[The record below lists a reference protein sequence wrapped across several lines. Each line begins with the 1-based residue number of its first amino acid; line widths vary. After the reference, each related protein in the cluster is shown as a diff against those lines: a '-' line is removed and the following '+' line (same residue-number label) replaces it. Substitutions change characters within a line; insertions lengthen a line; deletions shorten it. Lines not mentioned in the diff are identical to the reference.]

1 MSASLWLVAAPF
13 LAAAMALTGVWLTM
27 RQKERSE
34 RRAEWWR
41 RVTWAIE
48 RTNDANITV
57 SRMAGAILVSLM
69 VSPLATESERDLIE
83 AIALADLP
91 GPEDDDNDGGS

>member
-1 MSASLWLVAAPF
+1 MAAPF
-13 LAAAMALTGVWLTM
+13 IAAALALTGVWLTM

-48 RTNDANITV
+48 RTTEPNVTV
-57 SRMAGAILVSLM
+57 ARTAAAVLTSLM
-69 VSPLATESERDLIE
+69 DSSLATDSERDLIE

-91 GPEDDDNDGGS
+91 DAEDDGSDGGS